1 MRLDLNLLEVFC
13 SVYEEGSF
21 SKTAQKLRLSQ
32 QTISGHIK
40 NLEDYLGARL
50 FDRLPRKVT
59 PTRAGEILYRRGRA
73 ILNEKEGAIQELKKF
88 LNGFEGSL
96 TISASTIPGEYLM
109 PQVIASFLKLFPA
122 VTIKLNISDSK
133 AVSDDV
139 LNGKVELGFAGAKRE
154 AVGSEFIHFASDELA
169 LVAPNNDEW
178 RGIETISL
186 DDLLTKPMIVREAGS
201 GTRLAF
207 EKTVGRA
214 SSEFNVVG
222 YFGSTGAIKEAI
234 RAGLG
239 LSVISGLA
247 VRSEIESGIFK
258 VINIEGLGPLR
269 RDFFVVL
276 NKHLTLSPIA
286 EEFLSFVLNQ
296 SANDENAIN
305 RAMLKRTLRN
315 TL

>member
-32 QTISGHIK
+32 PTISGHIK
-40 NLEDYLGARL
+40 NLEDYLGTRL
-50 FDRLPRKVT
+50 FDRLPRKVA

-133 AVSDDV
+133 AVLDDV
-139 LNGKVELGFAGAKRE
+139 LNGKVELGFAGAKQE
-154 AVGSEFIHFASDELA
+154 AVGSDFIRFASDELV
-169 LVAPNNDEW
+169 LVAPNNQEW
-178 RGIETISL
+178 RGVETISMDEL
-186 DDLLTKPMIVREAGS
+186 SAMPMIFREAGS
-201 GTRLAF
+201 GTRSAF
-207 EKTVGRA
+207 EKRAGRA
-214 SSEFNVVG
+214 ASTFNAVG

-239 LSVISGLA
+239 VSVLSGLA
-247 VRSEIESGIFK
+247 VKSEIESGMFK
-258 VINIEGLGPLR
+258 AISIEGLGPLR
-269 RDFFVVL
+269 RDFFAVL

-286 EEFLSFVLNQ
+286 EEFLNFTLNQ
-296 SANDENAIN
+296 SVSAAG
-305 RAMLKRTLRN
+305 RASSKGKKITASEVK
-315 TL
+315 